1 MKLLGVEEL
10 VQILDRD
17 LDQRLDRDL
26 DQHLDQG
33 LDQDQ
38 ELVKLHHRG
47 KPKVCFSYK
56 HNHTVKTK

>member
-17 LDQRLDRDL
+17 LDQDL
-26 DQHLDQG
+26 DQDRDQDR
-33 LDQDQ
+33 DQDQ

>member
-26 DQHLDQG
+26 DQG

-38 ELVKLHHRG
+38 ELVKLHRRG